1 MILGTGDLIM
11 MIFFA
16 ILIIIALCVTFVEDL
31 LYVVIV
37 FGVYSLIMA
46 LLWLHLNSP
55 DLAIT
60 EAAAGIGVTTLMI
73 TLIRRTV
80 RREN

>member
-16 ILIIIALCVTFVEDL
+16 ILIIIALCVTFVQDL
-31 LYVVIV
+31 LYVVII

>member
-1 MILGTGDLIM
+1 M

-16 ILIIIALCVTFVEDL
+16 ILIIIALCVTFVQDL
-31 LYVVIV
+31 LYVVII

>member
-1 MILGTGDLIM
+1 MLLGAGDLIIM
-11 MIFFA
+11 VFIS
-16 ILIIIALCVTFVEDL
+16 ILVVIALCVTFVKDL
-31 LYVVIV
+31 LYVVII

-46 LLWLHLNSP
+46 LLWLNFNAP

-73 TLIRRTV
+73 TLIMRTT

>member
-1 MILGTGDLIM
+1 MILISDLIM
-11 MIFFA
+11 IA
-16 ILIIIALCVTFVEDL
+16 LISLLIIIALSVSFIKDL
-31 LYVVIV
+31 LYVVIL

-46 LLWLHLNSP
+46 LVWLQLNSP

-73 TLIRRTV
+73 ALIRHSV
-80 RREN
+80 RREY